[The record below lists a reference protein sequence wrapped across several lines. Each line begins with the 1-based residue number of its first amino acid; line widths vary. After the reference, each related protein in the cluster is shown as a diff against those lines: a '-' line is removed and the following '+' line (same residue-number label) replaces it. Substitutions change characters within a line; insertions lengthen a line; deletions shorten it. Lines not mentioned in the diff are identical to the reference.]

1 MTTAHPAFGGY
12 VSAQIYNEFFMPGKD
27 PVFLPLTIL
36 TGQTLSKGSV
46 LGVVTA
52 TGKLKLSASAAVDG
66 SETPRFVL
74 GEDLDTTGGDKVFSV
89 IAEGYINETALV
101 FGAGHT
107 ADTVRLP
114 LSAQG
119 IYIKAPRYSFT

>member
-1 MTTAHPAFGGY
+1 MSNPHPAFGGF

-27 PVFLPLTIL
+27 PVFVPWTVL
-36 TGQTLSKGSV
+36 TGQTLAKGSV

-52 TGKLKLSASAAVDG
+52 SGKLKLSASAAGDG

-74 GEDLDTTGGDKVFSV
+74 AEDLDTSGGDKVFSV
-89 IAEGYINETALV
+89 VAEGYINETALV
-101 FGAGHT
+101 FGTGHT

-114 LSAQG
+114 LAEQG